1 MFRLNRLIPFLL
13 LIAALVSFRPTP
25 ANAADWPP
33 LVPEEL
39 AMKDNPASPGSLAI
53 VLFRE
58 EIVNSKDSTETY
70 YLRIK
75 VFTEEGKKRANIE
88 IPFVK
93 GESDVRDIHA
103 RTIHPDGHVVDFGGQ
118 VIDKLVVKSGDVK
131 ILEKTFSLPDVTP
144 GSIIEYRYKIQRDA
158 DALYNILWHIQDD
171 LYTRR
176 AHFVF
181 QPYQGESAPALL
193 WRTARLDRGIVPV
206 KQKDGSWALEVKDIS
221 GVPDEE
227 FMLPEDELRGHVEFI
242 YTNEEHPSDAK
253 QYWDRVAK
261 ERTQTQESYVGKRG
275 SIRDLTSK
283 LVAPND
289 SPDSKLRKLYARAQQ
304 VHNLDADRERTAQ
317 EAKRDKTK
325 DNNNVDDVLK

>member
-13 LIAALVSFRPTP
+13 LIAALVSF
-25 ANAADWPP
+25 ANPGQRRGLPP

-118 VIDKLVVKSGDVK
+118 VID
-131 ILEKTFSLPDVTP
+131 
-144 GSIIEYRYKIQRDA
+144 
-158 DALYNILWHIQDD
+158 
-171 LYTRR
+171 
-176 AHFVF
+176 
-181 QPYQGESAPALL
+181 
-193 WRTARLDRGIVPV
+193 
-206 KQKDGSWALEVKDIS
+206 
-221 GVPDEE
+221 
-227 FMLPEDELRGHVEFI
+227 
-242 YTNEEHPSDAK
+242 
-253 QYWDRVAK
+253 
-261 ERTQTQESYVGKRG
+261 
-275 SIRDLTSK
+275 
-283 LVAPND
+283 
-289 SPDSKLRKLYARAQQ
+289 
-304 VHNLDADRERTAQ
+304 NLS
-317 EAKRDKTK
+317 
-325 DNNNVDDVLK
+325 